1 MTIQGRKEQRQV
13 RQARQGAMVLAG
25 LLAATPALSAQAPDT
40 VTLDRA
46 IAVALERSR
55 AVAEAE
61 AGVTAANGRVR
72 EAWSTVLPDVSA
84 TATYQRNFKVQQ
96 FFLPAIFFDS
106 TAGPDEVR
114 PVRVG
119 SDNSWF
125 AGLTVEQPVF
135 QVGAFIG
142 VGAAGRFRSLE
153 RERAR
158 GVAQTVV
165 TAVRQRY
172 FDVLLALES
181 LRLTEES
188 VNRIR
193 QTLAETQALNRA
205 GLASNYDVLRL
216 EVQLA
221 NLEPNLRRSRDGAA
235 AARRGLLLEMGR
247 DVAEPIEVAGRL
259 HQMDLADPS
268 RNTADNAQLLA
279 LSGPELDAS
288 ALDDAYQTALD
299 RRTDVRQVALNIDL
313 ERARLAV
320 ERAEYFPKVSVFGA
334 YNVNAQEDGS
344 PSFFG
349 ENANQRT
356 TTAWGGIRVELPI
369 FTGFSQSAR
378 MQQARAAID
387 QYRARL
393 AQARDR
399 TADELRTLVAALD
412 ESRERVAS
420 QGRAVE
426 QARRGFEI
434 ASAEYRAGL
443 GSQLQITDAELAL
456 RQSEFNYAQAVYDY
470 LTARSNLDA
479 ARGTVPARPGVVAGA
494 GDN

>member
-1 MTIQGRKEQRQV
+1 MRQQGRGTV
-13 RQARQGAMVLAG
+13 RKRTWQLVVMAVGLMGLAP
-25 LLAATPALSAQAPDT
+25 AAPAQAPDT
-40 VTLDRA
+40 VTLAEA
-46 IAVALERSR
+46 IGIALERSR

-61 AGVTAANGRVR
+61 AGVVAARGQVR
-72 EAWSTVLPDVSA
+72 EAWASVLPDVSA
-84 TATYQRNFKVQQ
+84 SATYQRNLKVQQ

-135 QVGAFIG
+135 EVGAFIG
-142 VGAAGRFRSLE
+142 VGAAGRFRELE
-153 RERAR
+153 AERAR
-158 GVAQTVV
+158 GVSQTVV
-165 TAVRQRY
+165 TGVRQRY
-172 FDVLLALES
+172 FDVLLAVENV
-181 LRLTEES
+181 RLTELS
-188 VNRIR
+188 VERVR
-193 QTLAETQALNRA
+193 QTLAETQALNRV
-205 GLASNYDVLRL
+205 GLASDYDVLRL

-221 NLEPNLRRSRDGAA
+221 NLEPNLRRARDGAA
-235 AARRGLLLEMGR
+235 TRRRALLLEMGR
-247 DVAEPIEVAGRL
+247 EVGEPIEVAGRL
-259 HQMDLADPS
+259 HEMDVIEQG
-268 RNTADNAQLLA
+268 RNTPANAQLLA
-279 LSGPELDAS
+279 LAGPEVTDAEL
-288 ALDDAYQTALD
+288 AGAYETALD
-299 RRTDVRQVALNIDL
+299 RRTDVRQLALSMEL
-313 ERARLAV
+313 ERARVAV

-334 YNVNAQEDGS
+334 YNVNAQEDGG

-369 FTGFSQSAR
+369 FSGFRQSAR
-378 MQQARAAID
+378 MQQARAGVE
-387 QYRARL
+387 QNRARL

-399 TADELRTLVAALD
+399 AGDELRTLVAGLD
-412 ESRERVAS
+412 EARQRVAS
-420 QGRAVE
+420 QRRAVE
-426 QARRGFEI
+426 QARRGFDI

-479 ARGTVPARPGVVAGA
+479 ARGTVPARPGVLAA
-494 GDN
+494 ADDN

>member
-1 MTIQGRKEQRQV
+1 MTIQGQGRQTRRGRPIAIALV
-13 RQARQGAMVLAG
+13 G
-25 LLAATPALSAQAPDT
+25 LLGAAPAAAAQAPDT

-61 AGVTAANGRVR
+61 AGVSAADGRVR

-84 TATYQRNFKVQQ
+84 SATYQRNFKVQQ

-106 TAGPDEVR
+106 SAAPGEVR

-125 AGLTVEQPVF
+125 AGLTVEQPLL

-142 VGAAGRFRSLE
+142 LGAAGRFRALE

-158 GVAQTVV
+158 GVSQAVV

-172 FDVLLALES
+172 FDVLLALENV
-181 LRLTEES
+181 RLTEES
-188 VNRIR
+188 VTRVR

-221 NLEPNLRRSRDGAA
+221 NLEPNRRRAQDGAA
-235 AARRGLLLEMGR
+235 AARRALLLEMGR
-247 DVAEPIEVAGRL
+247 DVSEPIEVAGRL
-259 HQMDLADPS
+259 HQVDLADPA
-268 RNTADNAQLLA
+268 RNTAANAQLLA
-279 LSGPELDAS
+279 LSGPELTTAE
-288 ALDDAYQTALD
+288 LDGAYQTALD
-299 RRTDVRQVALNIDL
+299 QRTDVRQVSLNLEL
-313 ERARLAV
+313 ERARVAV

-334 YNVNAQEDGS
+334 YNVNAQEDGG

-356 TTAWGGIRVELPI
+356 TTAWGGIRIELPI
-369 FTGFSQSAR
+369 FKGFSQSAR
-378 MQQARAAID
+378 MQQARAAVD
-387 QYRARL
+387 QNRARL

-399 TADELRTLVAALD
+399 AADELRTLVAALG
-412 ESRERVAS
+412 EARERVAS

-470 LTARSNLDA
+470 LSARSNLDA
-479 ARGTVPARPGVVAGA
+479 ARGTVPARPGALAGA
-494 GDN
+494 GAN

>member
-1 MTIQGRKEQRQV
+1 MTIQGQKGQE
-13 RQARQGAMVLAG
+13 RQGRQIALALVG
-25 LLAATPALSAQAPDT
+25 LLVAVPALAAQAPDT
-40 VTLDRA
+40 VTLDHA

-61 AGVTAANGRVR
+61 AGVSAANGRVR

-84 TATYQRNFKVQQ
+84 SATYQRNFKVQQ

-106 TAGPDEVR
+106 TAAPGEVR

-125 AGLTVEQPVF
+125 AGLTVEQPLF

-142 VGAAGRFRSLE
+142 VGAASRFRALE

-158 GVAQTVV
+158 GVSQTVV

-181 LRLTEES
+181 VRLTEES
-188 VNRIR
+188 VARVR

-221 NLEPNLRRSRDGAA
+221 NLEPNRRRARDGAA
-235 AARRGLLLEMGR
+235 AARRALLLEMGR
-247 DVAEPIEVAGRL
+247 DVSEPIEVAGRL
-259 HQMDLADPS
+259 HEVDLADPA
-268 RNTADNAQLLA
+268 RNTAANAQLLA
-279 LSGPELDAS
+279 LSGPELTLAE
-288 ALDDAYQTALD
+288 LDGAYQTALD
-299 RRTDVRQVALNIDL
+299 QRTDVRQVSLNL
-313 ERARLAV
+313 ELEQARLAV

-334 YNVNAQEDGS
+334 YNVNAQEDGG

-356 TTAWGGIRVELPI
+356 TTAWGGIRIELPI
-369 FTGFSQSAR
+369 FKGFSQSAR

-387 QYRARL
+387 QNRARL

-399 TADELRTLVAALD
+399 AADELRTLVAALD
-412 ESRERVAS
+412 EARERVAS

-470 LTARSNLDA
+470 LSARSNLDA
-479 ARGTVPARPGVVAGA
+479 ARGTVPARPGALAGA
-494 GDN
+494 GAN

>member
-1 MTIQGRKEQRQV
+1 MAV
-13 RQARQGAMVLAG
+13 AG
-25 LLAATPALSAQAPDT
+25 LLALAPALVLAPALGAQAPDT
-40 VTLDRA
+40 VTLDQA
-46 IAVALERSR
+46 IGVALERSR
-55 AVAEAE
+55 AVAEAT

-106 TAGPDEVR
+106 TAAPGEVR

-125 AGLTVEQPVF
+125 AGLTVEQPLF

-142 VGAAGRFRSLE
+142 VGAAGRFRALE

-158 GVAQTVV
+158 GVSQNVV

-172 FDVLLALES
+172 FDVLLALEDV
-181 LRLTEES
+181 RLTEES
-188 VNRIR
+188 VSRVR

-205 GLASNYDVLRL
+205 GLASDYDVLRL

-221 NLEPNLRRSRDGAA
+221 NLEPNLRRARDGAA
-235 AARRGLLLEMGR
+235 TARRALLLEMGR
-247 DVAEPIEVAGRL
+247 DVTEPIEVAGRL
-259 HQMDLADPS
+259 HQVNLADPGS
-268 RNTADNAQLLA
+268 NSPANAQLLA
-279 LSGPELDAS
+279 LAGPELTMAELDA
-288 ALDDAYQTALD
+288 AYQTALD
-299 RRTDVRQVALNIDL
+299 ARTDVRQATLNIDL
-313 ERARLAV
+313 ERAHLAA

-334 YNVNAQEDGS
+334 YNVNAQEDGGLN
-344 PSFFG
+344 FFG
-349 ENANQRT
+349 ESSQQRT

-369 FTGFSQSAR
+369 FRGFSQSAR

-387 QYRARL
+387 QNRARL
-393 AQARDR
+393 AHARDR
-399 TADELRTLVAALD
+399 AATELRTLVAGLD
-412 ESRERVAS
+412 EARARVGS
-420 QGRAVE
+420 QQRAVE
-426 QARRGFEI
+426 QARRGFDI

-470 LTARSNLDA
+470 LSARSNLDA
-479 ARGTVPARPGVVAGA
+479 ARGTVPARPGALAGA
-494 GDN
+494 DESSGAESERM

>member
-1 MTIQGRKEQRQV
+1 
-13 RQARQGAMVLAG
+13 
-25 LLAATPALSAQAPDT
+25 
-40 VTLDRA
+40 
-46 IAVALERSR
+46 
-55 AVAEAE
+55 
-61 AGVTAANGRVR
+61 
-72 EAWSTVLPDVSA
+72 VLPDIAA

-96 FFLPAIFFDS
+96 FFLPARFFDPNAS
-106 TAGPDEVR
+106 PDEVR

-125 AGLTVEQPVF
+125 AGLTLEQPLF

-142 VGAAGRFRSLE
+142 VGAAGRFRALE

-158 GVAQTVV
+158 AVSQTVV

-172 FDVLLALES
+172 FDVLLALEDV
-181 LRLTEES
+181 RLTEES
-188 VNRIR
+188 VARLR
-193 QTLAETQALNRA
+193 QTLGETQALNRA

-221 NLEPNLRRSRDGAA
+221 NLEPNLRRAQDGAA
-235 AARRGLLLEMGR
+235 SRRRALLLEMGR
-247 DVAEPIEVAGRL
+247 DVADPIEVAGRL
-259 HQMDLADPS
+259 HQVDLADPA
-268 RNTADNAQLLA
+268 RNTPANAQLLA
-279 LSGPELDAS
+279 LSGPELTVAELDA
-288 ALDDAYQTALD
+288 AFATALD
-299 RRTDVRQVALNIDL
+299 QRSDVRQAALNIDL
-313 ERARLAV
+313 ERARVAV
-320 ERAEYFPKVSVFGA
+320 ERAEYFPTVSLFGA
-334 YNVNAQEDGS
+334 YNVNAQEDGG

-349 ENANQRT
+349 ESSQQRT

-369 FTGFSQSAR
+369 FRGFSQSAR
-378 MQQARAAID
+378 MQQARAAVD
-387 QYRARL
+387 QNRARL

-399 TADELRTLVAALD
+399 AGDEIRTLVAALD
-412 ESRERVAS
+412 ETRARVGS
-420 QGRAVE
+420 QRRAVE

-479 ARGTVPARPGVVAGA
+479 ARGTVPARPGALAGA

>member
-1 MTIQGRKEQRQV
+1 MTILELERRLRWV
-13 RQARQGAMVLAG
+13 RTALVALATG
-25 LLAATPALSAQAPDT
+25 TPALAAQAPDT

-55 AVAEAE
+55 TVAEAE

-84 TATYQRNFKVQQ
+84 SANYQRNFKVQQ

-106 TAGPDEVR
+106 SAAPGEVR

-125 AGLTVEQPVF
+125 AGLTVEQPLF

-142 VGAAGRFRSLE
+142 VGAAGRFRALE

-158 GVAQTVV
+158 GVTQTVV

-172 FDVLLALES
+172 FDVLLGLENV
-181 LRLTEES
+181 RLTEES
-188 VNRIR
+188 VARVR

-221 NLEPNLRRSRDGAA
+221 NLEPNRRRAQDGAA
-235 AARRGLLLEMGR
+235 AARRALLLEMGR
-247 DVAEPIEVAGRL
+247 DVSEAIEVAGRL
-259 HQMDLADPS
+259 HQVDLADPA
-268 RNTADNAQLLA
+268 RNTVANAQLLA
-279 LSGPELDAS
+279 LSGPELTMAE
-288 ALDDAYQTALD
+288 LDGAYQTALD
-299 RRTDVRQVALNIDL
+299 QRTDVRQVSLNL
-313 ERARLAV
+313 ELEQARLAV

-334 YNVNAQEDGS
+334 YNVNAQEDGG

-356 TTAWGGIRVELPI
+356 TTAWGGIRIELPI
-369 FTGFSQSAR
+369 FKGFSQSAR

-387 QYRARL
+387 QNRARL

-399 TADELRTLVAALD
+399 AADELRTLVAALD
-412 ESRERVAS
+412 EARERVAS

-470 LTARSNLDA
+470 LSARSNLDA
-479 ARGTVPARPGVVAGA
+479 ARGTVPARPGALAGA
-494 GDN
+494 GAN

>member
-1 MTIQGRKEQRQV
+1 MGLIALLV
-13 RQARQGAMVLAG
+13 VAR
-25 LLAATPALSAQAPDT
+25 ALGAQAPDT
-40 VTLDRA
+40 VTLDQA

-61 AGVTAANGRVR
+61 AGVTAANGQVR
-72 EAWSTVLPDVSA
+72 EAWSTVLPDISA

-106 TAGPDEVR
+106 TAAPGEVR

-125 AGLTVEQPVF
+125 AGLTVEQPLF

-142 VGAAGRFRSLE
+142 VGAAGRFRALE

-158 GVAQTVV
+158 GVSQNVV

-172 FDVLLALES
+172 FDVLLALED

-188 VNRIR
+188 VNRVR

-221 NLEPNLRRSRDGAA
+221 NLEPNLRRARDGSAA
-235 AARRGLLLEMGR
+235 SRRALLLEMGR
-247 DVAEPIEVAGRL
+247 DVSAPIEVAGRL
-259 HQMDLADPS
+259 HQVDVADPS
-268 RNTADNAQLLA
+268 RNTPANAQLLA
-279 LSGPELDAS
+279 LSGPEVTTAELEA
-288 ALDDAYQTALD
+288 AYQTALD
-299 RRTDVRQVALNIDL
+299 ARTDVRQAALNVDL

-349 ENANQRT
+349 ENSQQRT
-356 TTAWGGIRVELPI
+356 TQAWGGIRVELPI
-369 FTGFSQSAR
+369 FSGFSQSAR
-378 MQQARAAID
+378 MQQARAAIE
-387 QYRARL
+387 QNRARL

-399 TADELRTLVAALD
+399 AADEIRTLVAAL
-412 ESRERVAS
+412 EETRARVGS
-420 QGRAVE
+420 QQRAVE

-470 LTARSNLDA
+470 LSARSNLDA
-479 ARGTVPARPGVVAGA
+479 ARGTVPGRRGALAAAG
-494 GDN
+494 GQN